1 MPGMGEAWSTRR
13 TRVGKALLT
22 IQGPE
27 DLMPGQFLAGP
38 RPVRNGAAGGVR
50 AGEQHEA
57 RWEAGSKVD
66 RMAVGERFPQEETSE
81 QILEQIST
89 FSPLLWIVEYVT
101 LGFSFCNIC
110 IS

>member
-1 MPGMGEAWSTRR
+1 M
-13 TRVGKALLT
+13 GKALLT

-27 DLMPGQFLAGP
+27 DFMPGQFLTGP
-38 RPVRNGAAGGVR
+38 RPGRNGAAGVVR
-50 AGEQHEA
+50 AGEQLEA
-57 RWEAGSKVD
+57 RWEAGSMGD
-66 RMAVGERFPQEETSE
+66 RTVVREGFPQEETSE

-101 LGFSFCNIC
+101 LGFSFCSIC